1 MDIKPLHIA
10 LGVAGVAALAGVY
23 IIFREPPAPA
33 LQKYTGSDFY
43 PAHAIKI
50 QLGSPTVA
58 ASVPYGAS
66 VVADGGGAYLASSTI
81 SSSNAAVLAPVEQ
94 NGTGFVAVG
103 KGTAT
108 LSGVDLMGKP
118 VSATVL
124 VA

>member
-10 LGVAGVAALAGVY
+10 LGVAAVAAIAGVY
-23 IIFREPPAPA
+23 YIKREIPPALP
-33 LQKYTGSDFY
+33 KYTGSDFY

-50 QLGSPTVA
+50 QLGSPAVA

-66 VVADGGGAYLASSTI
+66 VEADEGGAYLASSTI
-81 SSSNAAVLAPVEQ
+81 ASSNAAVLAPVER
-94 NGTGFVAVG
+94 NGVGFVAVG

-108 LSGVDLMGKP
+108 LSGTDLMGKP